1 MSTYFIKGKGWR
13 YDFILNGV
21 RHTRAWYKTK
31 TMAKQAESDKR
42 KEVEKGT
49 PTAMGF
55 LELVNRR
62 LDHMHVYNSKA
73 HYDDFRYRCKPWVQ
87 LWGNLDISAV
97 TPELIRGYILDR
109 RRVSAFTANRD
120 VVSLRSLFNF
130 GRRHSLCKANPAES
144 IDFLPVEKKVKYIPP
159 LEDIFKVIAAADPD
173 TQDYLWAIRE
183 TMARVGEVSRMQWD
197 AVDLEE
203 RSLILYTRKKRGGDL
218 TPRKVPLTDRLH
230 KILSRR
236 SRSMQWV
243 FWHMHKGQP
252 RPWGKRNRLV
262 PGLCKKAG
270 VRHFTFHSIRHSGAS
285 VLDNLGVPIGTIQRL
300 LGHSNR
306 KTTEIY
312 LQSIGESE
320 RQAMEIFEEASN
332 HTQSLTQPNPE
343 RVGR

>member
-1 MSTYFIKGKGWR
+1 M
-13 YDFILNGV
+13 
-21 RHTRAWYKTK
+21 
-31 TMAKQAESDKR
+31 
-42 KEVEKGT
+42 
-49 PTAMGF
+49 
-55 LELVNRR
+55 
-62 LDHMHVYNSKA
+62 
-73 HYDDFRYRCKPWVQ
+73 
-87 LWGNLDISAV
+87 
-97 TPELIRGYILDR
+97 
-109 RRVSAFTANRD
+109 
-120 VVSLRSLFNF
+120 VSLRSLFNF

-236 SRSMQWV
+236 SSKCKTFKELQWV

-300 LGHSNR
+300 LGHSSR

-320 RQAMEIFEEASN
+320 RRAMDIFEEASN
-332 HTQSLTQPNPE
+332 HTQSLTQSLTQPNPE